1 MNDIVRFFDEL
12 PWIVKLILALPG
24 IDGIAWGIYRIAKG
38 VSKNDGLMIIVGL
51 IWIFAGFFIMWIID
65 MFTLLT
71 AKQVT
76 FFA

>member
-24 IDGIAWGIYRIAKG
+24 IDGIAWGIYRVAKG

-51 IWIFAGFFIMWIID
+51 IWLFAGFFIMWIID